1 MAQNNTK
8 ERVEKTYP
16 KVGDELYIR
25 QFTGSY
31 YIDIIKRPYTVIA
44 VSKTRVLIQAC
55 ELVYPLFVYDPN
67 TMSDYYKQFD
77 GKRPCF
83 FDTVAE
89 AIKPD
94 PQGRIEELTWH
105 SRRGLWGTKGRD
117 EDYPA
122 YAIFGEYKHQPYL
135 N

>member
-1 MAQNNTK
+1 MLK
-8 ERVEKTYP
+8 KTYP

-44 VSKTRVLIQAC
+44 VSKTKILIQAC

-77 GKRPCF
+77 GKKTLFLRYC
-83 FDTVAE
+83 
-89 AIKPD
+89 
-94 PQGRIEELTWH
+94 
-105 SRRGLWGTKGRD
+105 SRSC
-117 EDYPA
+117 
-122 YAIFGEYKHQPYL
+122 
-135 N
+135 